1 MQKFFDMES
10 CKKRVI
16 SSEQSETGDEPKTQK
31 EGSRN
36 KSETINLDNVFAK
49 DLKNCD
55 FIMTLLAFL
64 RSLEQ
69 QVKETSDLAEN
80 SIEIQIK
87 VNYFYK
93 KLTKQYYLLVKGL
106 IHISKKEEKFLKK

>member
-1 MQKFFDMES
+1 MQKFFDVES
-10 CKKRVI
+10 YKKRVI
-16 SSEQSETGDEPKTQK
+16 SSEQSKTGDEPKTQK

-36 KSETINLDNVFAK
+36 KSENINLDDVFAK
-49 DLKNCD
+49 DLKNRD
-55 FIMTLLAFL
+55 FIMILLAFL

-87 VNYFYK
+87 SQ
-93 KLTKQYYLLVKGL
+93 L
-106 IHISKKEEKFLKK
+106 FL